1 MPACSVGTVLH
12 SAAHINRRPQKH
24 WPGILRM
31 GLHRLG
37 HVDISHLTAYLI
49 LCLSKEPKLQYYATR
64 TITSYQE
71 VIAPLLYISLLNKV

>member
-1 MPACSVGTVLH
+1 
-12 SAAHINRRPQKH
+12 
-24 WPGILRM
+24 M